1 MVFATQI
8 KVFFVPIFIFKLFET
23 APIIL
28 LVFLLEEM
36 NTPFFIQLNQN
47 GGYNW

>member
-8 KVFFVPIFIFKLFET
+8 KVFFVPIFLKLFET

-36 NTPFFIQLNQN
+36 NTPLFIQLNQN